1 MNNITNLLNE
11 DLFNIIYQLV
21 PIIDRKDFVLVSKFF
36 NKLYQQDLTDIKKIQ
51 RFYKKYK
58 IDEDY
63 LNDAGLNKYKTNWA
77 IPDYN
82 DWNRFLVYRY
92 YMAKYESQY
101 LLPYPEFLTNKAI
114 IDPEKKENAFN
125 WIINNLDVDPK
136 NRSRRDI
143 YNFFKEN
150 NITSQEIMVAG
161 W

>member
-1 MNNITNLLNE
+1 MSNDLNE
-11 DLFNIIYQLV
+11 DLLNIVYQLV
-21 PIIDRKDFVLVSKFF
+21 PLIDRKDLLSVSKFF
-36 NKLYQQDLTDIKKIQ
+36 HDLYQQDLNNIKKIQ

-58 IDEDY
+58 IDDDY
-63 LNDAGLNKYKTNWA
+63 LSDAGLEKYKTNWTV
-77 IPDYN
+77 PDYN

-101 LLPYPEFLTNKAI
+101 LLPYPEFLTKKAI
-114 IDPEKKENAFN
+114 IDPEKKQNAFN
-125 WIINNLDVDPK
+125 WINNNLNSDPE

-150 NITSQEIMVAG
+150 NITSEEIMVAG